1 MMFLVHKSIAGA
13 LKTREFVPPTPELG
27 LAVSRAFSCP
37 FICDALANPY
47 DACKLSEPCP
57 ERSPRNYTAIGEGS
71 HVPRPGLSGK
81 AESET
86 RPSQTNTGEPILTVA
101 ADPTET
107 RLFLG
112 SLGLGLVLHTLLPDT
127 HQAGV
132 GPRLAEGLV
141 GAALD
146 VLGERA
152 LGDLA
157 EAGSDGLRD
166 AERGA
171 EALCGLAGLLVLG
184 GVGLLGLV
192 GLAREHD
199 KAGLVLLQALDVGG
213 EALLGE
219 VLAAGIDRDADGG
232 SIELGNAGGLS
243 SRQNPASLDFSSRL
257 FVPSAR
263 PA

>member
-1 MMFLVHKSIAGA
+1 M
-13 LKTREFVPPTPELG
+13 
-27 LAVSRAFSCP
+27 SRTSSP
-37 FICDALANPY
+37 
-47 DACKLSEPCP
+47 KLHGHRGGKPCS
-57 ERSPRNYTAIGEGS
+57 SPR
-71 HVPRPGLSGK
+71 LSGK

-86 RPSQTNTGEPILTVA
+86 RPNQTNTGEPILTVA

-112 SLGLGLVLHTLLPDT
+112 SLGLGLVPHTLLPDT

-166 AERGA
+166 AERA
-171 EALCGLAGLLVLG
+171 ADALCGLAGLLVLG

-192 GLAREHD
+192 GLAGEND
-199 KAGLVLLQALDVGG
+199 KAGLILLQALDVGG

-232 SIELGNAGGLS
+232 SVELGNAGGLFFALESRCFPSFLVPERPSKTGS
-243 SRQNPASLDFSSRL
+243 SYLELSQREATAEACPAVILDGAAGRN
-257 FVPSAR
+257 
-263 PA
+263 

>member
-1 MMFLVHKSIAGA
+1 MSRTKS
-13 LKTREFVPPTPELG
+13 P
-27 LAVSRAFSCP
+27 
-37 FICDALANPY
+37 
-47 DACKLSEPCP
+47 KLHGHRGGKPC
-57 ERSPRNYTAIGEGS
+57 SS
-71 HVPRPGLSGK
+71 PGLSGK

-86 RPSQTNTGEPILTVA
+86 RPNQTNTGEPILTVA

-112 SLGLGLVLHTLLPDT
+112 SLGLGLVPHTLLPDT

-141 GAALD
+141 GTALD

-157 EAGSDGLRD
+157 EAGSNGLRD
-166 AERGA
+166 AERA
-171 EALCGLAGLLVLG
+171 ADALCGLAGLLVLG

-192 GLAREHD
+192 GLAGEND

-232 SIELGNAGGLS
+232 SIELGNAGGLF
-243 SRQNPASLDFSSRL
+243 SRQNPASLHSSAQNG
-257 FVPSAR
+257 PSKAGSSYLELSQR
-263 PA
+263 EATAEACPAVILDGAAGRN